1 MKRPEILAPAGDMTC
16 LQAALQNG
24 ADAVY
29 LGLDTLNM
37 RVRSG
42 INFTARTL
50 PAACRRAHAAGA
62 KVYLTLNS
70 IVFDSELSEMR
81 RMVRASAK
89 HVDAFIVSDF
99 AVMLACKEYGAPF
112 HVSTQMSCSN
122 TEAAKFFKSFGAERV
137 VLARECALD
146 EVRRICRRAGV
157 EVETFVHGAQCVA
170 ESGRC
175 FLSHHAYGKSACRGE
190 CRQPCRRQFL
200 VQAVDR
206 YTGSPIMPDGTKAPS
221 FEVGP
226 HTVMSA
232 KDLCS
237 LPYVQQLLKAGI
249 TSWKIE
255 GRARNPEY
263 VAATV
268 SAYRE
273 ARDAAM
279 KGVYTKAMCDSLVER
294 VSRVFH
300 REFAF
305 GLFNGRPGKD
315 QFTDFEDSIASTV
328 KRQLGIVRNYYAKS
342 GVVEVLVRDRRL
354 KVGDT
359 VQIQGPSTGVVELVV
374 PSLRRDA
381 EELSAAAKGT
391 WATFKCPRV
400 RIGDKVFL
408 VESRPMPS

>member
-1 MKRPEILAPAGDMTC
+1 MMKKPEILAPAGDRVA
-16 LQAALQNG
+16 LEAAVGNG

-37 RVRSG
+37 RIRSG
-42 INFTARTL
+42 VNFTRRTL
-50 PAACRRAHAAGA
+50 PAACRSAHSRGV

-70 IVFDSELSEMR
+70 IVFDSELAEMR
-81 RMVRASAK
+81 RIVRFAAK
-89 HVDAFIVSDF
+89 HVDAFIASDF
-99 AVMLACKEYGAPF
+99 AVMQACREYGAPF

-122 TEAAKFFKSFGAERV
+122 AVAARFFRDFGAERV
-137 VLARECALD
+137 VLARECSLD
-146 EVRRICRRAGV
+146 EVKRICAKSGV
-157 EVETFVHGAQCVA
+157 EIETFVHGAQCVA

-190 CRQPCRRQFL
+190 CRQPCRRQFI

-206 YTGSPIMPDGTKAPS
+206 YTGSPIMPDGTKAPT
-221 FEVGP
+221 FEVTP

-237 LPYVQQLLKAGI
+237 LPYVGRLLDAGI
-249 TSWKIE
+249 ASWKIE

-273 ARDAAM
+273 ARDAAL
-279 KGVYTKAMCDSLVER
+279 KGIYTREMCDALVGR
-294 VSRVFH
+294 VSKVFH

-328 KRQLGIVRNYYAKS
+328 KRHVGIVQNYYARS
-342 GVVEVLVRDRRL
+342 GVADVLVQDNALRT
-354 KVGDT
+354 GDT
-359 VQIQGPSTGVVELVV
+359 IQIHGPSTGVVELTV
-374 PSLRRDA
+374 PELHHDA
-381 EELSAAAKGT
+381 ATVTRAEKGD

-408 VESRPMPS
+408 IASR